1 MEINSFLNDKIII
14 LDGSMGVMLQRLGLT
29 EQDFRGERLASHPV
43 NLTGNND
50 ILCLT
55 QPEKVSEIHRN
66 YLEAGADIIETNTF
80 NAQALSQHEYGCENL
95 VEEINLRGAALARA
109 EADRYMQTHP
119 GTQKFVAGSVGPT
132 AVSASLPADVNDPSA
147 RLTDHA
153 TLKGAYL
160 TQMRALIR
168 GGVDLLLIETVF
180 DILNAKAAVSAAR
193 EAMQAEGRD
202 VPVIVSATVSDTSG
216 RLLSGHTVEAFVAAI
231 SYARPLAVGLN
242 CSAGPQHLI
251 PYLRR
256 LSNVVPC
263 ATIIYPNAGLPDEL
277 GNYAQTPGLFAEAM
291 QEMARE
297 GLVNIAGGCCG
308 TTPGHIALLREKI
321 ADMAPRRDYAA
332 RRPDWLAGMEAF
344 SAGAFINVGER
355 CNVAGSR
362 KFLRL
367 IKEKNYSEAA
377 AIARRQVEA
386 GAMVLDINMDD
397 ALLDARAE
405 MVHFLRILGSDPLT
419 ASVPWMIDS
428 SDFNVIEAAL
438 GNLPGKGIV
447 NSISLKKGED
457 EFLREAGIIASYG
470 AAVVVMAFD
479 EQGQADTFE
488 RKTSVCARAYSL
500 LTEKAGFSPE
510 DIIFDP
516 NILTIATGMPEHDR
530 YALDYLRAVEWIKKN
545 LPGAKTSGGVSNLS
559 FSFRGNNY
567 LRQAMH
573 ASFLYHAVRMGLSM
587 AIMDPGAK
595 VAYSDIPADL
605 LERIEDAL
613 LCRRPDAAERLVE
626 VASDYASVKT
636 GGQQDATPSA
646 DLRGV
651 EERLADALRR
661 GDDSRLEQ
669 DLPEA
674 VEKLGS
680 AAAVVDGPLMQGM
693 ETVGK
698 LFETGKMFLPQVVK
712 SARVMH
718 RAVDILRP
726 LLEAGVE
733 KSATKGL
740 FLLATVKGDVH
751 DIGKNIAAVVLRC
764 NGYEVIDLGVQVPPE
779 KIAAEAV
786 RLKPD
791 FIGLSGLITPSLQ
804 EMRHTAEALER
815 AGVRVPLMVGGAATS
830 ALHTA
835 LSIAPAYSGAVVR
848 VNDAAQNPLI
858 AARFAADA
866 EGEKAAADS
875 IHRSLVEQHEAIK
888 EKRAGAKNSTAL
900 PSFDW
905 SGSRMV
911 APAPDRCGEILTLD
925 PIPVGKVR
933 PYINF
938 TYFFNCWKVRPASA
952 QAEELLAE
960 ANSLLDRMEADGDR
974 TLAQTAFYSA
984 FGRGEEIIL
993 NTDKGKVI
1001 IPTPRQKPGC
1011 HRRELLAL
1019 ADFVAPHGYDD
1030 HIGCFCVTIGDGIR
1044 QKIAGAAKE
1053 RDDFA
1058 LLLLQSVADRLAEG
1072 TSEYL
1077 HRLVRR
1083 ELWGYATEED
1093 EDMQRIRQ
1101 GKYQGIRPA
1110 VGYPSLPDQKLMHT
1124 LMGKLLAPEKL
1135 RLYVTENGA
1144 LDPASAV
1151 AGIYIASPVSRY
1163 FSVASCCS

>member
-1 MEINSFLNDKIII
+1 MNINELLKEKILI
-14 LDGSMGVMLQRLGLT
+14 LDGSMGVMLQRLNLN
-29 EQDFRGERLASHPV
+29 EADFRGERFKSHPV
-43 NLTGNND
+43 NLSGNND

-80 NAQALSQHEYGCENL
+80 NAQALSQHEYGCEDL
-95 VEEINLRGAALARA
+95 VEEINMRGAALARA
-109 EADRYMQTHP
+109 EADRYMQAHP
-119 GTQKFVAGSVGPT
+119 GEKKFVAGSVGPT
-132 AVSASLPADVNDPSA
+132 AVSASLPADVNDPGA

-153 TLKGAYL
+153 TLKAAYL
-160 TQMRALIR
+160 SQMRALIR

-180 DILNAKAAVSAAR
+180 DILNAKAAVSAAH
-193 EAMQAEGRD
+193 EAMQAEGREL
-202 VPVIVSATVSDTSG
+202 PVIVSATVSDTSG
-216 RLLSGHTVEAFVAAI
+216 RLLSGQTVEAFMAAI

-256 LSNVVPC
+256 LSAVAPC

-277 GNYAQTPGLFAEAM
+277 GNYAQTPELFAEAM
-291 QEMARE
+291 QEMAQQ

-308 TTPGHIALLREKI
+308 TTPEHIALLREKL
-321 ADMAPRRDYAA
+321 ADIAPRTNYSD
-332 RRPDWLAGMEAF
+332 RRPAWLASMEAF
-344 SAGAFINVGER
+344 SADSFINVGER

-377 AIARRQVEA
+377 AIARRQVES

-397 ALLDARAE
+397 ALLDAKAE

-428 SDFNVIEAAL
+428 SDFGVIEAAL

-447 NSISLKKGED
+447 NSISLKKGEE
-457 EFLREAGIIASYG
+457 EFLREARVIASYG

-488 RKTSVCARAYSL
+488 RKCAICARAYSL

-530 YALDYLRAVEWIKKN
+530 YALDYLRAVEWIKNN
-545 LPGAKTSGGVSNLS
+545 LPGAKSSGGVSNLS

-573 ASFLYHAVRMGLSM
+573 ASFLYHAVSKGLSM

-595 VAYSDIPADL
+595 VTYSDIPADL

-613 LCRRPDAAERLVE
+613 LCRRADAAERLVD
-626 VASDYASVKT
+626 VASEYAAVKT
-636 GGQQDATPSA
+636 GNQQEAAPA
-646 DLRGV
+646 VDLRCV
-651 EERLADALRR
+651 EERLADSLRR
-661 GDDSRLEQ
+661 GDDSGLEV

-674 VEKLGS
+674 VEKLGT

-693 ETVGK
+693 EIVGK

-718 RAVDILRP
+718 RAVEILRP
-726 LLEAGVE
+726 LLEAGAQ
-733 KSATKGL
+733 KTARKGL

-764 NGYEVIDLGVQVPPE
+764 NGYEVVDLGVQVAPE
-779 KIAAEAV
+779 KIAEEAL

-804 EMRHTAEALER
+804 EMRLTAEALER
-815 AGVRVPLMVGGAATS
+815 AGVSVPLMVGGAATS

-866 EGEKAAADS
+866 VAEKAAADS
-875 IHRSLVEQHEAIK
+875 AHHALVKQHEAKKGERICSPQSMA
-888 EKRAGAKNSTAL
+888 R
-900 PSFDW
+900 PVYDW
-905 SGSRMV
+905 SKPEMI
-911 APAPDRCGEILTLD
+911 APAPAQCGEIITLD
-925 PIPVGKVR
+925 SIPVADVR

-938 TYFFNCWKVRPASA
+938 TYFFNCWKVRPGSA

-960 ANSLLDRMEADGDR
+960 ANSLLDRMEDEGDC

-984 FGRGEEIIL
+984 CGRGEEILL
-993 NTDKGKVI
+993 NTEKGEVV

-1019 ADFVAPHGYDD
+1019 ADFVAPQGGND
-1030 HIGCFCVTIGDGIR
+1030 HIGCFCATIGEGIR
-1044 QKIAGAAKE
+1044 QKIASAARQK
-1053 RDDFA
+1053 DDYA
-1058 LLLLQSVADRLAEG
+1058 LLLLQSVADRLAEA

-1077 HRLVRR
+1077 HRLVRHK
-1083 ELWGYATEED
+1083 LWGYSAED
-1093 EDMQRIRQ
+1093 ESMQQIRQ

-1124 LMGKLLAPEKL
+1124 LMGKLLAPE
-1135 RLYVTENGA
+1135 RLGLHVTENGA
-1144 LDPASAV
+1144 LDPASSV
-1151 AGIYIASPVSRY
+1151 AGIYIASPVACY
-1163 FSVASCCS
+1163 FSVESCC